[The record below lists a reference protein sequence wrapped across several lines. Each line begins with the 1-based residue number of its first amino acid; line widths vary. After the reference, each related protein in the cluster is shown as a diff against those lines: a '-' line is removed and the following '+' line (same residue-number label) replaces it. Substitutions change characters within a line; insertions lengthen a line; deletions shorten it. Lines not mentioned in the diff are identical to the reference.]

1 VSVLGPEVNAMVQID
16 PTIVPRARIAH
27 FYLSSSWGERTN
39 VLDEL
44 CEGWERDGT
53 IDWRHLDA
61 CLERGTLWPGRNRRA
76 VQAETSRNLLASA
89 WGALGE
95 GRPEQ
100 AGWIAREALRLHPAD
115 VEAWKMVARSSV
127 ERVRARLTGRGIRP

>member
-1 VSVLGPEVNAMVQID
+1 MVQVD

-27 FYLSSSWGERTN
+27 FYLSSSWGERKN

-44 CEGWERDGT
+44 CQGWEQHDE
-53 IDWRHLDA
+53 IDWRRLDQ
-61 CLERGTLWPGRNRRA
+61 CLERGTLWPGMERKA
-76 VQAETSRNLLASA
+76 VQAETSRYILASA
-89 WGALGE
+89 WAALGE
-95 GRPEQ
+95 GRHDQ
-100 AGWIAREALRLHPAD
+100 ASWIAREAIRLHPAD